1 MSHTCIPSIRRYLGC
16 ALAWAAIA
24 CTLFSIQVS
33 AGSPE
38 PPLVGSDNVFSITAG
53 SSILTGNQTVQHG
66 YYHGALYIETEPS
79 IGRSSDLFDRPLSLA
94 FAYGRHPSERH
105 LILTAELAFTV
116 LDSRKVLVGAQWEPV
131 TGRTA
136 SQSEFIYLGSLKIE
150 AVRPL
155 ADYYNSRLLPQIGVL
170 FRFGSG
176 NLNRISWQSVIFA
189 SGPVVAL
196 DLKLSR
202 SADRMKFM
210 ALHTSLA
217 YAQSFTDGWPSQ
229 LELSSGFRF
238 SWR

>member
-1 MSHTCIPSIRRYLGC
+1 MSHIPIPSRRRYVGC
-16 ALAWAAIA
+16 AFAWAAIA

-38 PPLVGSDNVFSITAG
+38 LPLVGSDNVFNITAG

-66 YYHGALYIETEPS
+66 YYHGGLYIETEPS
-79 IGRSSDLFDRPLSLA
+79 IGRSSDLFDRPFSLA

-116 LDSRKVLVGAQWEPV
+116 IDSRKVLLGEQWESV
-131 TGRTA
+131 TPRTA
-136 SQSEFIYLGSLKIE
+136 DRSAFIYLGSLKIE

-155 ADYYNSRLLPQIGVL
+155 ADYYNSRLLPQVGVFL
-170 FRFGSG
+170 KFGSG

-196 DLKLSR
+196 DLKFSR
-202 SADRMKFM
+202 SADRMTFM

-229 LELSSGFRF
+229 LELASGLRF

>member
-1 MSHTCIPSIRRYLGC
+1 MSHIHIPSRRQCLGC
-16 ALAWAAIA
+16 SLAWAVVVFLLLPGQI
-24 CTLFSIQVS
+24 S

-38 PPLVGSDNVFSITAG
+38 PPVVGSDNVLSITAG

-66 YYHGALYIETEPS
+66 YYHGGLYIETEPS

-94 FAYGRHPSERH
+94 IAYGRHPGERH
-105 LILTAELAFTV
+105 LILTAEFAFTV
-116 LDSRKVLVGAQWEPV
+116 IDSRKVLLGAQWESV
-131 TGRTA
+131 TPQTA
-136 SQSEFIYLGSLKIE
+136 DKSAFIYLGSLKIE

-155 ADYYNSRLLPQIGVL
+155 ADYYNSRLLPQVGVS

-202 SADRMKFM
+202 SADRLKFM

-229 LELSSGFRF
+229 LELSSGLRF